1 MRRRGK
7 QQERKML
14 RNLAAALLAT
24 TLVAGPAFAAQQSGS
39 TGNMAAP
46 APAIGT
52 NVKVGAPSTQHVRS
66 HTRKH
71 VAHRSIHRTKTVHH
85 FTSSKT
91 HKAYVAPMTGSA
103 KSRKAAGVQPTQVP
117 ATRTN

>member
-1 MRRRGK
+1 
-7 QQERKML
+7 ML

-52 NVKVGAPSTQHVRS
+52 NVKAGAPSTQPAKHLHKHVRS

-71 VAHRSIHRTKTVHH
+71 VAHRNIHRTKTVHH
-85 FTSSKT
+85 FTGSNA
-91 HKAYVAPMTGSA
+91 HKVYVAPMTGGA
-103 KSRKAAGVQPTQVP
+103 KSRKAAGEQPTQVP